1 MILPNDILIR
11 ATSDGQTVWVSQ
23 RMVCEVC
30 DIPEETLRKGIKRY
44 KSSLPP
50 SWRKVADQS
59 DFFLG
64 KKEGKAWRW
73 GRKGGQYYYDY
84 DHIPNRKPTCYR
96 DMLPSKEELI
106 GAVEGQN
113 LRGSRERQAE
123 QRRMIREQVQLLIDN
138 TDIAYYEEYKVG
150 DLAVYTQDKARQMAV
165 SVAWCRFLKRALSR
179 NEYKR
184 LGFPTQADFLV
195 LCVDLLAEASL
206 EGLRIKNADSLRKK
220 IGGIP
225 EDPGKLREW
234 LVSGKYGNDNRR
246 IIGKFELV
254 DYTTGEVMKM
264 DAHETAI
271 MTYWLNPGGSEKDT
285 KRELWQLYAGD
296 MEAMGIVPVKPST
309 FNHYTNAWS
318 RKMLSAKERHGK
330 KHFKDTYRPYV
341 PA

>member
-23 RMVCEVC
+23 RMVCEACGVNEK
-30 DIPEETLRKGIKRY
+30 DLTDTYRTRY

-184 LGFPTQADFLV
+184 LGFPTQA
-195 LCVDLLAEASL
+195 
-206 EGLRIKNADSLRKK
+206 
-220 IGGIP
+220 
-225 EDPGKLREW
+225 
-234 LVSGKYGNDNRR
+234 
-246 IIGKFELV
+246 
-254 DYTTGEVMKM
+254 
-264 DAHETAI
+264 
-271 MTYWLNPGGSEKDT
+271 T
-285 KRELWQLYAGD
+285 KAL
-296 MEAMGIVPVKPST
+296 K
-309 FNHYTNAWS
+309 
-318 RKMLSAKERHGK
+318 
-330 KHFKDTYRPYV
+330 
-341 PA
+341 